1 MKRPTI
7 RELARKLLHVDD
19 TPRRTALA
27 YSIGVFIGFSPFL
40 GFHTLLGLAIA
51 FVFGLNRAAIL
62 LGVWSNMPLWIAPY
76 YSVATGL
83 GMALTGFRLEGSAL
97 GELFRLGKEGGFF
110 ASAFWKYLASQSGL
124 FVSFHVG
131 SLLLAGLLALAAY
144 PLSFKWIVFYRRRR
158 GLPSEPST

>member
-1 MKRPTI
+1 M
-7 RELARKLLHVDD
+7 
-19 TPRRTALA
+19 A
-27 YSIGVFIGFSPFL
+27 YSVGVFIGFSPFL

-51 FVFGLNRAAIL
+51 FLFGLNRAAIL
-62 LGVWSNMPLWIAPY
+62 LGVWSNTPLWIVPY
-76 YSVATGL
+76 YTVATGL

-110 ASAFWKYLASQSGL
+110 ASAFWKNLASQWGL

-144 PLSFKWIVFYRRRR
+144 PLSFRWILFYRRKRVR
-158 GLPSEPST
+158 LSEPSA

>member
-62 LGVWSNMPLWIAPY
+62 LGVWSNMPLWIVPY

-97 GELFRLGKEGGFF
+97 GELFR
-110 ASAFWKYLASQSGL
+110 
-124 FVSFHVG
+124 
-131 SLLLAGLLALAAY
+131 
-144 PLSFKWIVFYRRRR
+144 
-158 GLPSEPST
+158 